1 MGPAGTTHSNITG
14 SMKLL
19 PTKTRVA
26 TDDALGMAIEVMVIL
41 VLFLAIGWGL
51 DRWLGTLPVFMIVF
65 TVLGAVGLFTKHKYR
80 YDEKMIALEQERR
93 TGTSGSPAVAAPSE
107 RDSTARG

>member
-1 MGPAGTTHSNITG
+1 
-14 SMKLL
+14 MKLL
-19 PTKTRVA
+19 PKQTRVA

-80 YDEKMIALEQERR
+80 YDEKMTALEDERR
-93 TGTSGSPAVAAPSE
+93 AG
-107 RDSTARG
+107 TARTPATGAEQDTTAHG

>member
-1 MGPAGTTHSNITG
+1 MGPGRAQNITG

-19 PTKTRVA
+19 PKQTRVA

-65 TVLGAVGLFTKHKYR
+65 TVLGAVGLFAKHKYR
-80 YDEKMIALEQERR
+80 YDEKMTALEEQRR
-93 TGTSGSPAVAAPSE
+93 TGTTRTP
-107 RDSTARG
+107 TAGAGQDTTAHG